1 MIALGVVIFA
11 PSLMAAAVLLL
22 RKWSGLLAV
31 AGAALSLV
39 GSFTLLAAAISG
51 TPFIATL
58 PGLPGMPLL
67 LEASQLTA
75 VLSLMVSTVAIFVMI
90 FAVGYMDKDPE
101 KPRFFATML
110 MFVAAMQLLVLSADW
125 ITLLAAWEMIGV
137 SSYLLIGFWHGRPKV
152 AGSAT
157 RAFLYTRSADLGLY
171 IGIFIL
177 IGISGTSQIST
188 SLATTGTP
196 AIVGGLLLLVAAM
209 GKSAQVPLND
219 WLQRAMAGP
228 TPVSALLHSA
238 TLVAAGA
245 ILLIRIAPMLP
256 EQTLIVIGLVG
267 GITSVVTGLIALG
280 EKDLKRLLA
289 ASTSSQYGL
298 MLLAI
303 GAGAW
308 VVALLHL
315 IAHAAIKSGLFLGAG
330 VFQHSRGSTLM
341 SDIAGAGREHKK
353 VFAGFALAAL
363 ALAGIPPLV
372 GFFSKDAIIAAA
384 MSAPGA
390 VWLLPLGLAAT
401 VLTGAY
407 MARAVGQLWRGSGE
421 EVKPNSENSNA
432 SSISPDMRWMGIG
445 MAGPVFLA
453 IVLGVTFVPL
463 EEMLG
468 KEPEL
473 STLAMAF
480 GLGAAVFGLLLGWFF
495 KPKQLLGPLLG
506 WAQNGFIIA
515 GGMDNL
521 VVRPAMAMARACN
534 VVDQQLYNLA
544 LKIGNSMMS
553 FARGTNIMDIGLYA
567 AVLAFGNSMMSLGR
581 VTRFSD
587 EKGIDGA
594 IFGFASITFATGKLA
609 RLLQSGLIH
618 RELALSIIATGIL
631 AVGLIAAPMLF

>member
-1 MIALGVVIFA
+1 
-11 PSLMAAAVLLL
+11 
-22 RKWSGLLAV
+22 
-31 AGAALSLV
+31 
-39 GSFTLLAAAISG
+39 
-51 TPFIATL
+51 
-58 PGLPGMPLL
+58 
-67 LEASQLTA
+67 
-75 VLSLMVSTVAIFVMI
+75 
-90 FAVGYMDKDPE
+90 
-101 KPRFFATML
+101 
-110 MFVAAMQLLVLSADW
+110 
-125 ITLLAAWEMIGV
+125 
-137 SSYLLIGFWHGRPKV
+137 
-152 AGSAT
+152 
-157 RAFLYTRSADLGLY
+157 
-171 IGIFIL
+171 
-177 IGISGTSQIST
+177 
-188 SLATTGTP
+188 
-196 AIVGGLLLLVAAM
+196 
-209 GKSAQVPLND
+209 
-219 WLQRAMAGP
+219 
-228 TPVSALLHSA
+228 
-238 TLVAAGA
+238 
-245 ILLIRIAPMLP
+245 
-256 EQTLIVIGLVG
+256 VG

-353 VFAGFALAAL
+353 IFVGFTLAAL
-363 ALAGIPPLV
+363 ALAGIPPLA
-372 GFFSKDAIIAAA
+372 GFFSKDAIIATA

-390 VWLLPLGLAAT
+390 AWLLPLGLAAT

-407 MARAVGQLWRGSGE
+407 MARAVGQLWRGTGVE
-421 EVKPNSENSNA
+421 AKPVA
-432 SSISPDMRWMGIG
+432 AKPGTAMRWMGIG

-453 IVLGVTFVPL
+453 IVLGATFVPL

-473 STLAMAF
+473 STLAMAL
-480 GLGAAVFGLLLGWFF
+480 GLGAAVIGLLLGWFF

-506 WAQNGFIIA
+506 WAQNGFVIA

-521 VVRPAMAMARACN
+521 VVRPAMAIAHACN
-534 VVDQQLYNLA
+534 RFESGIYNFVMA
-544 LKIGNSMMS
+544 FGSSMM
-553 FARGTNIMDIGLYA
+553 G
-567 AVLAFGNSMMSLGR
+567 LGR
-581 VTRFSD
+581 ATRFSD

-631 AVGLIAAPMLF
+631 AIGLIAAPMFF

>member
-1 MIALGVVIFA
+1 MMALGAVIIA
-11 PSLMAAAVLLL
+11 PVLMAVAILLL

-31 AGAALSLV
+31 AGAAFSLV

-51 TPFIATL
+51 APFVAIL
-58 PGLPGMPLL
+58 PGLPNMPLL

-75 VLSLMVSTVAIFVMI
+75 VLSLMVSIVAIFVMI

-177 IGISGTSQIST
+177 IGISGTSQISA
-188 SLATTGTP
+188 SLSTTGTP
-196 AIVGGLLLLVAAM
+196 AIIGGLLLLVAAM

-256 EQTLIVIGLVG
+256 EQTLVVIGLVG
-267 GITSVVTGLIALG
+267 GVTSVVTGLIALS

-341 SDIAGAGREHKK
+341 KDIGGAGREHKK
-353 VFAGFALAAL
+353 VFAGFTLAAL
-363 ALAGIPPLV
+363 ALAGIPPLA
-372 GFFSKDAIIAAA
+372 GFFSKDAIIATA
-384 MSAPGA
+384 MSAPGSA
-390 VWLLPLGLAAT
+390 WLLPLGLAAT
-401 VLTGAY
+401 ILTGAY
-407 MARAVGQLWRGSGE
+407 MARAVGQLWRGTGGE
-421 EVKPNSENSNA
+421 AK
-432 SSISPDMRWMGIG
+432 SSAALRWMGSG

-453 IVLGVTFVPL
+453 IVLGASFVPL

-473 STLAMAF
+473 NTLAMAL

-495 KPKQLLGPLLG
+495 KPKNLLGPLLG
-506 WAQNGFIIA
+506 WAQNGFVIA

-521 VVRPAMAMARACN
+521 VARPAMAMAHACN
-534 VVDQQLYNLA
+534 RFESGIYNF
-544 LKIGNSMMS
+544 I
-553 FARGTNIMDIGLYA
+553 I
-567 AVLAFGNSMMSLGR
+567 AFGNSMMGIGR
-581 VTRFSD
+581 ATRVSD

-594 IFGFASITFATGKLA
+594 IFGLASATVATGKLA

-631 AVGLIAAPMLF
+631 AIVLIAAPMFF